1 MKKRQIRVTYET
13 RYKELLVEYQNAL
26 DRMGKQ
32 TIRIIE
38 LQKLVREAH
47 EIMVKHMDFKEIPL
61 KGS

>member
-38 LQKLVREAH
+38 LQKLIREAH
-47 EIMVKHMDFKEIPL
+47 EIMVKHMDFKESPL